1 MPARIEA
8 RIWNPGCVGRPRICL
23 LARLPREVHMCRQA
37 FLIVALILSSTG
49 LLTAQYA
56 TTQPATAPATQPI
69 EAPRVL
75 LLPFGE
81 ITDGPSHAWIGRAI
95 EQSLLADLS
104 RVPGITPVVYLN
116 TQNATKVMD
125 PIEAIKAG

>member
-1 MPARIEA
+1 
-8 RIWNPGCVGRPRICL
+8 
-23 LARLPREVHMCRQA
+23 MCGQA

-49 LLTAQYA
+49 LLTAQHA
-56 TTQPATAPATQPI
+56 TTQPTTAPSTQPAD
-69 EAPRVL
+69 APRVL

-104 RVPGITPVVYLN
+104 RIPGIKPVVHLN
-116 TQNATKVMD
+116 TQNATKVID
-125 PIEAIKAG
+125 PIEAIKAGREMDGDVLIFGSYQVVGENLRITGETFDTE